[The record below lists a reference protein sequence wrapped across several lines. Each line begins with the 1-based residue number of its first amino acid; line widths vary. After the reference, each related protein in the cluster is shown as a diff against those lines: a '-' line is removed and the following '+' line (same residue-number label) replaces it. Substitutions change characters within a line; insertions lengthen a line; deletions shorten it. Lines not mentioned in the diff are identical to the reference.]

1 MSKKNGYHFYNKA
14 LKPYARENRN
24 APTKA
29 ENQLWYRLL
38 ANQQM
43 HGYKFLRQRSVDH
56 YIADFMCKELWLIIE
71 VDGSYH
77 LSPEVQEKDRIRQQ
91 RLEELGFTVLRFPN
105 DEVLHDL
112 NKVSKAIGKWVL
124 ERRGESPPAPLPGVM
139 TAWVFVPFNNV

>member
-1 MSKKNGYHFYNKA
+1 MSEIPNYHHYNKV
-14 LKPYARENRN
+14 LKPYARKNRN

-38 ANQQM
+38 SNEQM
-43 HGYKFLRQRSVDH
+43 HGFKFLRQRSVDR

-71 VDGSYH
+71 VDGGYH
-77 LSPEVQEKDRIRQQ
+77 LSPDVLEKDHIRQQ
-91 RLEELGFTVLRFPN
+91 RLEELGFTVLRFTN

-124 ERRGESPPAPLPGVM
+124 ERGESPPCPPSGG
-139 TAWVFVPFNNV
+139 